1 MLSMG
6 MGMWMSSMANCV
18 VVDGDVEW
26 IDGGLRVGCDVYLK
40 NTKTKIEIKIIFTN
54 MIVNFNKK

>member
-1 MLSMG
+1 
-6 MGMWMSSMANCV
+6 MWMSSMANCV

-26 IDGGLRVGCDVYLK
+26 IDGVLRVGCDVYLK
-40 NTKTKIEIKIIFTN
+40 NTKTKIKIKIIFTN